1 MAGRAALRR
10 VVAANVR
17 VRPLAHVSRRAIAT
31 RASVGTLQPTST
43 LQPRRQAY
51 STALTRAS
59 VGAWSTLQP
68 RRQAYSTAPTA
79 SGHATTKAPKA
90 ALEETST
97 ALLDDDD
104 GDARAAPATVERL
117 LALAEPERRR
127 LAAGLGLQSA
137 SSGLSLFLPF
147 AIGKIVDGCAGS
159 WRAGD
164 AAAVAAAAWSPTSAA
179 TALLGVFGVQA
190 VVMTARQHV
199 LNVAGENVAA
209 SARTAALA
217 NLVEQEIAFYDEKDS
232 GELVN
237 RLSAD
242 AANLQKALTTH
253 LASAASSTFSA
264 IGAVAMLFSISPSL
278 ALLSLAVF
286 PPVFLFASWRG
297 RRMRKAQKKVQ
308 ESLAS
313 ANGVAQRTLGNLRT
327 LRALGCEDSME
338 ARYRGAV
345 GAARREAISVGDESA
360 VFGAVVHFAANV
372 SLLVVLAVGG
382 EQVMSG
388 ALSPGS
394 LSSFLM
400 YSLYLGFAS
409 SGLSSSFAEFQR
421 ASGATE
427 RLLALSD
434 RESLMPPSS
443 GAMPEG
449 SGPHAVEFQNVTF
462 SYPTRRGAAPALDG
476 FDLRVAPGER
486 VAVKGASG
494 CGKSTLLRLIS
505 RLYDVDGGRVTVG
518 GVDVRDLDASFRGGL
533 VGVVPQEP
541 VLLSGTIAENIRLGC
556 ARKTATDGDVAEA
569 ARRAGLGSLLARLPG
584 GLATAVGE
592 AGVQLSGGEK
602 QRVAIARLFLNDPPV
617 VLLDE
622 FSSAL
627 DERTMLEV
635 AGNLSDA
642 LAGKTV
648 VAVAHHDQVL
658 AAIGVDRVVDLTKGG
673 GG

>member
-17 VRPLAHVSRRAIAT
+17 VRPLANAPRRAIVT
-31 RASVGTLQPTST
+31 RASVGTLQPTT

-79 SGHATTKAPKA
+79 SSHPATKAPKA
-90 ALEETST
+90 TLEETST
-97 ALLDDDD
+97 ALDDDD

-209 SARTAALA
+209 NARTAALA

-286 PPVFLFASWRG
+286 PPVFLFASA
-297 RRMRKAQKKVQ
+297 RR
-308 ESLAS
+308 
-313 ANGVAQRTLGNLRT
+313 NLRT

-360 VFGAVVHFAANV
+360 VFGAVVHFARTSPCSSSRRRRRAGHERR
-372 SLLVVLAVGG
+372 A
-382 EQVMSG
+382 E
-388 ALSPGS
+388 PGS

-443 GAMPEG
+443 GAMPDG
-449 SGPHAVEFQNVTF
+449 AGPHAVEFKNVTF
-462 SYPTRRGAAPALDG
+462 SYPTRRDAAPALDG
-476 FDLRVAPGER
+476 FDLRVAPES
-486 VAVKGASG
+486 AS
-494 CGKSTLLRLIS
+494 
-505 RLYDVDGGRVTVG
+505 
-518 GVDVRDLDASFRGGL
+518 
-533 VGVVPQEP
+533 P
-541 VLLSGTIAENIRLGC
+541 
-556 ARKTATDGDVAEA
+556 
-569 ARRAGLGSLLARLPG
+569 
-584 GLATAVGE
+584 
-592 AGVQLSGGEK
+592 
-602 QRVAIARLFLNDPPV
+602 
-617 VLLDE
+617 
-622 FSSAL
+622 
-627 DERTMLEV
+627 
-635 AGNLSDA
+635 
-642 LAGKTV
+642 
-648 VAVAHHDQVL
+648 
-658 AAIGVDRVVDLTKGG
+658 
-673 GG
+673 

>member
-1 MAGRAALRR
+1 
-10 VVAANVR
+10 
-17 VRPLAHVSRRAIAT
+17 
-31 RASVGTLQPTST
+31 
-43 LQPRRQAY
+43 
-51 STALTRAS
+51 
-59 VGAWSTLQP
+59 
-68 RRQAYSTAPTA
+68 
-79 SGHATTKAPKA
+79 
-90 ALEETST
+90 
-97 ALLDDDD
+97 
-104 GDARAAPATVERL
+104 
-117 LALAEPERRR
+117 
-127 LAAGLGLQSA
+127 
-137 SSGLSLFLPF
+137 
-147 AIGKIVDGCAGS
+147 
-159 WRAGD
+159 
-164 AAAVAAAAWSPTSAA
+164 
-179 TALLGVFGVQA
+179 
-190 VVMTARQHV
+190 MTARQHV

-209 SARTAALA
+209 NARTAALA

-297 RRMRKAQKKVQ
+297 RRMPR
-308 ESLAS
+308 
-313 ANGVAQRTLGNLRT
+313 RNLRT

-434 RESLMPPSS
+434 RESLMPPST
-443 GAMPEG
+443 GVLPEG
-449 SGPHAVEFQNVTF
+449 SGPHAVEFKNVTF
-462 SYPTRRGAAPALDG
+462 SYPTRRDAAPALDG

-556 ARKTATDGDVAEA
+556 ARQTATDGDVAEA
-569 ARRAGLGSLLARLPG
+569 RGARASA
-584 GLATAVGE
+584 
-592 AGVQLSGGEK
+592 LSGGEK

-635 AGNLSDA
+635 AANLSDA

-648 VAVAHHDQVL
+648 LAVAHHDQVL

>member
-1 MAGRAALRR
+1 MSGRAALRR

-17 VRPLAHVSRRAIAT
+17 VRPLANASRRTIVA

-79 SGHATTKAPKA
+79 SSHPATKAPKA
-90 ALEETST
+90 TLEETST
-97 ALLDDDD
+97 ALLDDD

-147 AIGKIVDGCAGS
+147 AIGKIVDGCARGA
-159 WRAGD
+159 RRRR
-164 AAAVAAAAWSPTSAA
+164 AVAAAAWSPTSAA

-190 VVMTARQHV
+190 VVMIARQHV
-199 LNVAGENVAA
+199 LNVAGE
-209 SARTAALA
+209 RR
-217 NLVEQEIAFYDEKDS
+217 
-232 GELVN
+232 GE
-237 RLSAD
+237 SAD
-242 AANLQKALTTH
+242 GGVGEFGGAGDRALTTH

-372 SLLVVLAVGG
+372 SILVVLAVGG

-434 RESLMPPSS
+434 RESLMPPST
-443 GAMPEG
+443 GVLPEG
-449 SGPHAVEFQNVTF
+449 SGPHAVEFRNVTF

-518 GVDVRDLDASFRGGL
+518 GVDVRALDASFRGGL

-556 ARKTATDGDVAEA
+556 ARQTATDADVAEA
-569 ARRAGLGSLLARLPG
+569 ARRAASARSWRGSRAGSRPRSARR
-584 GLATAVGE
+584 ASSSRA
-592 AGVQLSGGEK
+592 
-602 QRVAIARLFLNDPPV
+602 AR
-617 VLLDE
+617 
-622 FSSAL
+622 SSASPSRAL
-627 DERTMLEV
+627 PQRPARRAARRVLER
-635 AGNLSDA
+635 ARRADDA
-642 LAGKTV
+642 RGRREPVGRARGKTV
-648 VAVAHHDQVL
+648 LAVAHHDQVL